1 MDLLKTIHL
10 DMAHMVDMKVIV
22 VMDLLGAM
30 DMLMAMG
37 HLALGMRGKIVPT
50 SSIFSRMSG
59 DCFLII
65 RFVNRCFGAC
75 GGRRVQVRPNAG
87 GGRGAY
93 QGSWS

>member
-22 VMDLLGAM
+22 AMGLLV
-30 DMLMAMG
+30 AMG
-37 HLALGMRGKIVPT
+37 HLALEMRGKIVRT
-50 SSIFSRMSG
+50 SSIFSSISG
-59 DCFLII
+59 DCFLIF
-65 RFVNRCFGAC
+65 RFVNRGFGAR
-75 GGRRVQVRPNAG
+75 GGRRGQGGPNAG

>member
-22 VMDLLGAM
+22 IMVLQVAM
-30 DMLMAMG
+30 DMLVAMG
-37 HLALGMRGKIVPT
+37 HLALEMRGKIVRK
-50 SSIFSRMSG
+50 SSIFLSISG

-65 RFVNRCFGAC
+65 RFVNRGFGAR
-75 GGRRVQVRPNAG
+75 GGRRVQGGPNAG